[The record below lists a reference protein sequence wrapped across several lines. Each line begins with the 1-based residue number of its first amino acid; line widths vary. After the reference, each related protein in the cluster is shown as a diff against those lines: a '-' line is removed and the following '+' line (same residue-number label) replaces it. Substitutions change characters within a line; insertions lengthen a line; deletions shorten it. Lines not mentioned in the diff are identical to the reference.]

1 MKRALI
7 DNYVPRLFYSMYWR
21 RKDRFL
27 LYEDLCRE
35 WTIFAV
41 EDGSFYYELGDQKG
55 IATFGDMVVCPAQTI
70 LRRVVIQPLTFY
82 VFRLRWTDLDGKEAG
97 FDSETPLISG
107 KISIQNTKRLSAN
120 FAMMR
125 ETEEWNERHRMTVH
139 NHYVQDMWY
148 LYSKEYRSMH
158 GLTSDEAEHSTADP
172 VMVQAAAMLQQ
183 RAFEPFELKEIA
195 SALQLSPA
203 RFTQKFK
210 QQFAVT
216 PNQCLVSY
224 RLERAKSLLL
234 ETNLTMNQIAE
245 CIGYQDGYYVSKLFR
260 KYLNVTPS
268 MYRSTHRV

>member
-1 MKRALI
+1 MERALI
-7 DNYVPRLFYSMYWR
+7 DNYVPRLTYSMYWR

-27 LYEDLCRE
+27 LYEDLCRK

-55 IATFGDMVVCPAQTI
+55 IATFGDLVVCPAQTV

-82 VFRLRWTDLDGKEAG
+82 VFRLLWTDLDGKEAG
-97 FDSETPLISG
+97 FHAETPLIAG
-107 KISIQNTKRLSAN
+107 KISFQNTQRLSSN

-125 ETEEWNERHRMTVH
+125 EAEERNERHRMTIH

-148 LYSKEYRSMH
+148 LYGKEYRSMH
-158 GLTSDEAEHSTADP
+158 GLSSDEAGSSAADP
-172 VMVQAAAMLQQ
+172 VMVQAAAMLRQ
-183 RAFEPFELKEIA
+183 RAFEPFELREIS

-210 QQFAVT
+210 QQFSVT
-216 PNQCLVSY
+216 PNQHLVSY
-224 RLERAKSLLL
+224 RLKRVKSLLL

-245 CIGYQDGYYVSKLFR
+245 
-260 KYLNVTPS
+260 
-268 MYRSTHRV
+268 

>member
-1 MKRALI
+1 MEYARI
-7 DNYVPRLFYSMYWR
+7 DNVVPRLFYSMYWR

-27 LYEDLCRE
+27 YYEDLCQP

-41 EDGSFYYELGDQKG
+41 ENGSFYYEFGDQKG
-55 IATFGDMVVCPAQTI
+55 IATFGDWVVCPAQTV

-82 VFRLRWTDLDGKEAG
+82 VLRLQWTDLDGREAG
-97 FDSETPLISG
+97 LHAETPLIAG
-107 KISIQNTKRLSAN
+107 KISFQNTQRLSSN

-125 ETEEWNERHRMTVH
+125 EAEERSERHRIMIH

-148 LYSKEYRSMH
+148 LYGKEYRTMH
-158 GLTSDEAEHSTADP
+158 GLSSGKAGSSAADP

-183 RAFEPFELKEIA
+183 RAFEPFELREIA

-210 QQFAVT
+210 QQFSVT
-216 PNQCLVSY
+216 PNEYLVAY
-224 RLERAKSLLL
+224 RLKRAKSLLL

-260 KYLNVTPS
+260 KYFNVTPS
-268 MYRSTHRV
+268 MYRSTHSV

>member
-1 MKRALI
+1 MERARI

-27 LYEDLCRE
+27 LYEDLCRW

-55 IATFGDMVVCPAQTI
+55 IATFGDMVVCPAQTV

-82 VFRLRWTDLDGKEAG
+82 VFRLRWTDLDGNEAG
-97 FDSETPLISG
+97 FHSETPLIAG
-107 KISIQNTKRLSAN
+107 KISFQNTKRLSSN
-120 FAMMR
+120 FSIMR
-125 ETEEWNERHRMTVH
+125 EAEERSERHRMTIH

-148 LYSKEYRSMH
+148 LYGKEYRSMH
-158 GLTSDEAEHSTADP
+158 GLSSDEAGSSTADP

-183 RAFEPFELKEIA
+183 QAFEPFELREIA

-210 QQFAVT
+210 QQFSVT
-216 PNQCLVSY
+216 PNQYLVSY

-260 KYLNVTPS
+260 KYFNVTPS